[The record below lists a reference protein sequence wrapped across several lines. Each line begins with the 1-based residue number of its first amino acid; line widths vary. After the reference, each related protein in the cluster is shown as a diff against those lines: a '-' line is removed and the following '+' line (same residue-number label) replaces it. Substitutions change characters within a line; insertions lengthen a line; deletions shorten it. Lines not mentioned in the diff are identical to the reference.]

1 MEWWLIVILFFGGLL
16 LAFLSSIPIAIA
28 FLLVDIVGMYFV
40 IGPNFSNQLIGS
52 IYDSVATF
60 TLTPV
65 PLFVLMGEV
74 LFNSGLALKA
84 IGTIDKWLGKI
95 PGRLSVLSVVSG
107 ALFASLSGSTIANT
121 AMLGSLLT
129 PEMQRRNYHK
139 SMIVG
144 PIMASGSLAMMIP
157 PSTLTVVFGSLAGIN
172 VGNLLIAGLLPGLL
186 LAGLYAVY
194 TIGRCWLNPKLA
206 PAYEVEHVEF
216 RQLLAE
222 TVKNVLPL
230 GLVIVLTVGA
240 IVVGL
245 TTPTEAASVGTLISF
260 LVAWFLGDM
269 NKGVIKKSI
278 MNSMRVTA
286 MILII
291 VAASTAFSQ
300 VLAFSGATQQL
311 MQLVTNLPLSPLWIL
326 VGMLAV
332 VFLLG
337 MFIEEVSIMMITL
350 PIFMPI
356 VTTMNIDPVWFGILM
371 LLILEISLLTPPVG
385 LLLYTIKG
393 VTPDEITMN
402 DIWKAAWPYVFCGLV
417 AVLIILKFPVI
428 TMLLIS

>member
-1 MEWWLIVILFFGGLL
+1 MEWWLIVSLFFGGLL

-28 FLLVDIVGMYFV
+28 FLLVDIIGMYYV

-52 IYDSVATF
+52 IYDSLATF

-74 LFNSGLALKA
+74 LFNSGLALRA
-84 IGTIDKWLGKI
+84 LNTIEKWLGKI

-129 PEMQRRNYHK
+129 PEMQRRKYHK
-139 SMIVG
+139 TMIVG
-144 PIMASGSLAMMIP
+144 PIIASGSLAMMIP
-157 PSTLTVVFGSLAGIN
+157 PSTLTVVFGSLAGIS
-172 VGNLLIAGLLPGLL
+172 VGDLLIAGLLPGLL
-186 LAGLYAVY
+186 LAGLYILY
-194 TIGRCWLNPKLA
+194 TVGRCWLNPKLA
-206 PAYEVEHVEF
+206 PAYEVEQYDT
-216 RQLLAE
+216 RRLLAE

-230 GLVIVLTVGA
+230 GLVIFLTVGA
-240 IVVGL
+240 IFLGL
-245 TTPTEAASVGTLISF
+245 ATPTEAASVGTLISF
-260 LVAWFLGDM
+260 IIAWIFGDF
-269 NKGVIKKSI
+269 NIAVFKKSI
-278 MNSMRVTA
+278 LSSMRVTA

-311 MQLVTNLPLSPLWIL
+311 MQLVASMPYSPFWIL
-326 VGMLAV
+326 IGMLAV
-332 VFLLG
+332 VFFLG

-356 VTTMNIDPVWFGILM
+356 VSTMNIDPVWFGILM
-371 LLILEISLLTPPVG
+371 LLVLEISLLTPPVG

-393 VTPDEITMN
+393 VTPDDITMN
-402 DIWKAAWPYVFCGLV
+402 DIWKSAWPYVFCGLV
-417 AVLIILKFPVI
+417 AVVIILKFPI
-428 TMLLIS
+428 IATLLIS